1 MEMKER
7 SSLMNETALIV
18 KDFNLYID
26 SKRVLKDISF
36 SIPKGQIVLFYGPR
50 GSGKSMLLRTLLH
63 LNEELFENV
72 YGDGI
77 VEPFGKRIE
86 DYDRKELRND
96 IAYVD
101 TSFLNALSDFSLKD
115 FFRLIK
121 GNNFNLEDLS
131 DYDLDLIKSLHIEDI
146 LSYSPKMSLN
156 VLLPYQRILLLIYST
171 LARKPSMVILDS
183 IIDHLDDESS
193 VHVKNMIYQSK
204 KDRTVLLSSRY
215 TLRLLDICDLLISLK
230 DGKISY
236 VGTPENYVVS

>member
-1 MEMKER
+1 
-7 SSLMNETALIV
+7 MNETALIV
-18 KDFNLYID
+18 KDFNLYIN
-26 SKRVLKDISF
+26 SERVLKDISF
-36 SIPKGQIVLFYGPR
+36 SIPRGQIVLFYGPR
-50 GSGKSMLLRTLLH
+50 GSGKSMLLRTMLH

-101 TSFLNALSDFSLKD
+101 TSFLNALSDFSLKE

-121 GNNFNLEDLS
+121 GNNFKLEDLS
-131 DYDLDLIKSLHIEDI
+131 DYDLDLIKTLHIEDI
-146 LSYSPKMSLN
+146 LTYSPKTSLN

-183 IIDHLDDESS
+183 IVDHLDDESS
-193 VHVKNMIYQSK
+193 VHVKNMIYQSN
-204 KDRTVLLSSRY
+204 KDCTVLLSSRY
-215 TLRLLDICDLLISLK
+215 TLRFLDICDLLISLK

>member
-1 MEMKER
+1 
-7 SSLMNETALIV
+7 MNETALIV

-26 SKRVLKDISF
+26 NERILKDISF
-36 SIPKGQIVLFYGPR
+36 SILEGQIVLFYGSR
-50 GSGKSMLLRTLLH
+50 SSGKSMLLRTLLH

-77 VEPFGKRIE
+77 VEPFGMRIE
-86 DYDRKELRND
+86 NYDRKELRND

-101 TSFLNALSDFSLKD
+101 TSFLTAIRDFSLKE

-121 GNNFNLEDLS
+121 GNNFSFEDLS

-146 LSYSPKMSLN
+146 LSYSPKTSLN
-156 VLLPYQRILLLIYST
+156 KLLPYQRILLLIYST
-171 LARKPSMVILDS
+171 LARNPSMVILDS
-183 IIDHLDDESS
+183 IVDHLDDESTI
-193 VHVKNMIYQSK
+193 HVKNMIYQSK
-204 KDRTVLLSSRY
+204 SDRTVLLSSRY
-215 TLRLLDICDLLISLK
+215 SLRLLDICDLLISLK

>member
-1 MEMKER
+1 
-7 SSLMNETALIV
+7 MNETALIV
-18 KDFNLYID
+18 KDFNLYIN
-26 SKRVLKDISF
+26 SERVLKDISF

-50 GSGKSMLLRTLLH
+50 ASGKSMLLRTLLH

-77 VEPFGKRIE
+77 VKPFGRRIE

-101 TSFLNALSDFSLKD
+101 TSFLTALSDFSLKE

-146 LSYSPKMSLN
+146 LSYSPKTSLN

-183 IIDHLDDESS
+183 IVDYLDDESS
-193 VHVKNMIYQSK
+193 VHIKNMIYQSK

-236 VGTPENYVVS
+236 VGSPENYVVS